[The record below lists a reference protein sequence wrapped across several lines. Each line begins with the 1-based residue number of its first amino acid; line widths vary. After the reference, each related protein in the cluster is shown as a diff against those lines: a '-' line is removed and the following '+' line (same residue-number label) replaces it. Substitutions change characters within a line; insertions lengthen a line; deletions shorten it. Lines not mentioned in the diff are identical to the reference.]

1 LVPAYAVWTGIGAVG
16 TVLVGIVVFKEP
28 ATFGEFSFD
37 DFNYFYCW
45 VKICFQSLES

>member
-1 LVPAYAVWTGIGAVG
+1 VG

-37 DFNYFYCW
+37 DFNTSIVGLKF
-45 VKICFQSLES
+45 VSSH